1 MAGIDIDGL
10 LDFIKDRA
18 ITELKGTIKELEDK
32 LTDSYK
38 ERDRWLEEYMI
49 VHDNFKKLVE
59 QNEELKETYGKR
71 LQLFCDMYN
80 LLQDEN
86 KELHGINKANAKS
99 YEKFWYKVDRYQK
112 TLIEIKDITKDFY
125 NTGVMWNDNG
135 DTLINNNDC
144 IKTLKQIIK
153 KISEVFD
160 ERI

>member
-10 LDFIKDRA
+10 LDFIKDKA

-32 LTDSYK
+32 LTDSNNYQERLIRDLENCCKRYEELEK
-38 ERDRWLEEYMI
+38 E
-49 VHDNFKKLVE
+49 
-59 QNEELKETYGKR
+59 NERLKETYGKR

-80 LLQDEN
+80 LLQTEN
-86 KELHGINKANAKS
+86 IELFKINRANEKS
-99 YEKFWYKVDRYQK
+99 YEKFWYKVDKYQK
-112 TLIEIKDITKDFY
+112 TLIDIKDITEDFY
-125 NTGVMWNDNG
+125 NTGIIRNDNG

-160 ERI
+160 ERF